1 MIRRLIALD
10 LDDTLLDSRKQIP
23 EEAVCAVRKADRAGK
38 TVVFNTGRAVS
49 ELDEYTGLLPEVRY
63 AIYASGA
70 GLFDLREKKT
80 ACLRPIPEAQQAEI
94 RSLARTRDVML
105 QLVLGE
111 TVVIQASHMANLE
124 HYHMGVFRSLYEKS
138 MTLVPD
144 ILAFAESCREPVL
157 KMNLYHAAAG
167 ERIASRAR
175 LEASGL
181 QMAFASESSLECS
194 APGVNKGSGL
204 VQLCSLL
211 GVAPE
216 ESVAVGDADNDIPAL
231 QAAGLGVAMGN
242 APAHVK
248 AAADRIVSDQDHGGC
263 AEAIM
268 MLFDE

>member
-1 MIRRLIALD
+1 MTRRLIALD
-10 LDDTLLDSRKQIP
+10 LDDTLLDSRKQVP
-23 EEAVCAVRKADRAGK
+23 EAAVLAVRKAVRAGK

-49 ELDEYTGLLPEVRY
+49 ELDEYADLLPEIRY
-63 AIYASGA
+63 AVYASGA
-70 GLFDLREKKT
+70 GLFDFREKKT
-80 ACLRPIPEAQQAEI
+80 ACLCPIPEAQQAEI

-105 QLVLGE
+105 QLVLGK
-111 TVVIQASHMANLE
+111 TVVLQASHMEHLE
-124 HYHMGVFRSLYEKS
+124 HYHMGIFRPLYEKA

-144 ILAFAESCREPVL
+144 ILAFADSCREPVL

-175 LEASGL
+175 LEATGL
-181 QMAFASESSLECS
+181 QLAFASESSLECS
-194 APGVNKGSGL
+194 APGVHKGSGL
-204 VQLCSLL
+204 ARLCSLL
-211 GVAPE
+211 GISLQ
-216 ESVAVGDADNDIPAL
+216 ESIAVGDADNDIPAL
-231 QAAGLGVAMGN
+231 QTAGLGVAMGN